1 MSFFL
6 FGLLFA
12 LLFAGFSIALSLGI
26 SASAALYYFT
36 NLPLEAIPQKI
47 FTNLDSFPL
56 MAVPFFILASNVFSV
71 GGVANR
77 IIRLS
82 NAFFGH
88 IHGGL
93 AISGVAAC
101 ALFAAVSG
109 SSPATVVAIGT
120 IMIPAM
126 VNAGYGRNYAVGSMA
141 TAGALG
147 IMIPPSIPMV
157 LYGFATNE
165 SVGKLFMA
173 GVLPGLF
180 QAVVLAVT
188 CYIVARRQGYAR
200 AEPIGWGERWQAFKD
215 AVPSLLLPAVII
227 GGIYSGVF
235 TPTEAAAVAVLVG
248 VVVGMF
254 VHRELA
260 LRDFPKIFIETGKT
274 SAMLMFIITMA
285 QLFAFVLTIEQIPH
299 HITEAVVGISKEPWM
314 ILLVINLLLLLAG
327 DFMDPSPIILIMA
340 PILHPIAK
348 AAGIDPIHLGI
359 IMTMN
364 MEIGLITPPVG
375 LNLYVASGI
384 AKMPLYSV
392 MRAAAPW
399 IIVQCAVLAV
409 VTYWPDL
416 SLFLPRLLYK

>member
-1 MSFFL
+1 MSIFVFGVLFL
-6 FGLLFA
+6 

-26 SASAALYYFT
+26 SSTAALYYFT
-36 NLPLEAIPQKI
+36 NIPLTAIPQKI
-47 FTNLDSFPL
+47 YTNLDTFPL
-56 MAVPFFILASNVFSV
+56 LAVPFFILASNIFAV
-71 GGVANR
+71 GGVADR

-82 NAFFGH
+82 NTMFGH
-88 IHGGL
+88 VHGGL

-109 SSPATVVAIGT
+109 SSPATVVAIGG

-126 VNAGYGRNYAVGSMA
+126 IRAGYGRSYAVGSMA

-165 SVGKLFMA
+165 SVGKLFLA
-173 GVLPGLF
+173 GVLPGIF
-180 QAVVLAVT
+180 QATALALV
-188 CYIVARRQGYAR
+188 CYVVARRANYQRDPA
-200 AEPIGWGERWQAFKD
+200 ATWGERWA
-215 AVPSLLLPAVII
+215 AVKYAAPSMLLPTVII

-248 VVVGMF
+248 IVVGMF
-254 VHRELA
+254 IHRELA
-260 LRDFPKIFIETGKT
+260 LKDFPRIFIETGKT

-299 HITEAVVGISKEPWM
+299 AIASAVVSVASEPWM
-314 ILLVINLLLLLAG
+314 ILLLINFILLLAG
-327 DFMDPSPIILIMA
+327 DFMDPAPIILIMA
-340 PILHPIAK
+340 PIFHPIAK
-348 AAGIDPIHLGI
+348 AVGIDPIHLGI

-384 AKMPLYSV
+384 AEMPLYTV

-399 IIVQCAVLAV
+399 IVVQCVVLAV

-416 SLFLPRLLYK
+416 SLFLPTLLYK

>member
-1 MSFFL
+1 MIGFL

-36 NLPLEAIPQKI
+36 TVPLEQIAGKI

-71 GGVANR
+71 GGVADR

-82 NAFFGH
+82 TAFFGH

-126 VNAGYGRNYAVGSMA
+126 IKAGYGRNYAVGSMS

-173 GVLPGLF
+173 GVIPGLF
-180 QAVVLAVT
+180 QAAVLALT
-188 CYIVARRQGYAR
+188 CYVVARRRGYAR
-200 AEPIGWGERWQAFKD
+200 TAALSWGERWRAFKE

-248 VVVGMF
+248 VFVGMF
-254 VHRELA
+254 VHHELA

-285 QLFAFVLTIEQIPH
+285 QLFAFVLTIEHIPQQ
-299 HITEAVVGISKEPWM
+299 ITEMVAGISHEPWM
-314 ILLVINLLLLLAG
+314 ILMLINLLLLLAG
-327 DFMDPSPIILIMA
+327 DFMDPTPIILIMA
-340 PILHPIAK
+340 PIFHPIAK

-384 AKMPLYSV
+384 AKMPLYTV